1 MRRRKI
7 ILTCVGLILIG
18 CLIVQVWGSHSPSR
32 SLLPP
37 VLVFVSSE
45 SGSGVIDD
53 SGAEMT
59 MVRLGLRNPNNFGS
73 ENRLYIGNSATEAR
87 VSNQWSK
94 VQSRLDGYV
103 LQGNISSGMILTSP
117 QADRCRV
124 SLKYAGTSLSFRMR
138 LDEFLKRKLG
148 RRQDL
153 LPPRFWAWVQS
164 NHRVSPRLPWQ
175 EIQLEV
181 EIPPTGQPAE

>member
-37 VLVFVSSE
+37 VLVLVSSE
-45 SGSGVIDD
+45 AGSGVIDD

-59 MVRLGLRNPNNFGS
+59 MVLLGLRNPNNFGS

-103 LQGNISSGMILTSP
+103 LQGNISSGMILT
-117 QADRCRV
+117 
-124 SLKYAGTSLSFRMR
+124 
-138 LDEFLKRKLG
+138 
-148 RRQDL
+148 
-153 LPPRFWAWVQS
+153 
-164 NHRVSPRLPWQ
+164 
-175 EIQLEV
+175 
-181 EIPPTGQPAE
+181 